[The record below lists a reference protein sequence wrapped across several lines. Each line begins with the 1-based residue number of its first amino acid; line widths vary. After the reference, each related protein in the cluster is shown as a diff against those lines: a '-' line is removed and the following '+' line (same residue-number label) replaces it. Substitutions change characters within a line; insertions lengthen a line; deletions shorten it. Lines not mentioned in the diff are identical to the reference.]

1 VEKTIADLLAVKKE
15 EELAPEDSG
24 NFALNYFS
32 ASATYIYN
40 FSLLWSRKNEP
51 LK

>member
-24 NFALNYFS
+24 HFTLNYFS
-32 ASATYIYN
+32 ASAT
-40 FSLLWSRKNEP
+40 
-51 LK
+51 

>member
-24 NFALNYFS
+24 HFALNYFC
-32 ASATYIYN
+32 ALATYIYIK
-40 FSLLWSRKNEP
+40 FSLLGSRK
-51 LK
+51 K

>member
-24 NFALNYFS
+24 HFALNYFS
-32 ASATYIYN
+32 ASAIYIYN
-40 FSLLWSRKNEP
+40 FSLLRSQKDES